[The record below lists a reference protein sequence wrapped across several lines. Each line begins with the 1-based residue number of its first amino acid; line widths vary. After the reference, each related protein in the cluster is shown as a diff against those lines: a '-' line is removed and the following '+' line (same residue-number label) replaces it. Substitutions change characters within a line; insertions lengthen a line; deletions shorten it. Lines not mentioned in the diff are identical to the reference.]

1 MYKDLLPIG
10 SIVKIKGAKRNLMI
24 CGRVVARDGSEDVY
38 DYVGCIYPEG
48 LIDISNLYFFNRIA
62 IEECV
67 YHGYEGQ
74 EELDFRNNVLA
85 SLKDVEVVNGQIVP
99 KGME

>member
-1 MYKDLLPIG
+1 M
-10 SIVKIKGAKRNLMI
+10 
-24 CGRVVARDGSEDVY
+24 
-38 DYVGCIYPEG
+38 
-48 LIDISNLYFFNRIA
+48 
-62 IEECV
+62 

-85 SLKDVEVVNGQIVP
+85 SLKDVEVVDGQIVP